1 MAQVAKSLRP
11 EAFIIYGGYSHAGDR
26 LLGPTRIALE
36 SYLMDNLKRKIKVLQ
51 SGLPAGQAGILGA
64 ASLLW
69 E

>member
-1 MAQVAKSLRP
+1 
-11 EAFIIYGGYSHAGDR
+11 

-36 SYLMDNLKRKIKVLQ
+36 TYLMDNLKGKIKVLQ
-51 SGLPAGQAGILGA
+51 SGLPTGQAGILGA